1 MGDYATIKIPEELAE
16 LIDKVIE
23 SRRFGYRSRAE
34 FVAEAIREKL
44 RELGYI
50 K

>member
-1 MGDYATIKIPEELAE
+1 MNAYVTIKIPKELAD

-23 SRRFGYRSRAE
+23 SKRFGYRSRAE
-34 FVAEAIREKL
+34 FINEAIRQKL

>member
-1 MGDYATIKIPEELAE
+1 MDEYVTIKIPSELAE

-23 SRRFGYRSRAE
+23 SKRYGYRSRAE
-34 FVAEAIREKL
+34 FVNEAIREKL
-44 RELGYI
+44 RQLGYI